1 MKLTELENGIKKL
14 KKDRPDIYKDTLNQ
28 SVPFFLLHKQLY
40 ETGNDLLLNKYKLNQ
55 SDLDVLTTL
64 YALGEEDYTLSPTSL
79 YEKLL
84 FSSGGMT
91 KILKK
96 LEEQLLIKRIDNKE
110 DKRSKL
116 VQLTKKGKD
125 KCFEILDDVI
135 TLEDKYFN
143 KLDENERKTF
153 SKLLSKMID

>member
-1 MKLTELENGIKKL
+1 MKLTQLENGIKKL

-28 SVPFFLLHKQLY
+28 SLPFFLLHKKLY
-40 ETGNDLLLNKYKLNQ
+40 ENGNDLLINKYKLTQ
-55 SDLDVLTTL
+55 THLDVLSTL
-64 YALGEEDYTLSPTSL
+64 YILGDEDYTLSPTIL

-96 LEEQLLIKRIDNKE
+96 LEEIFLIKRIDNKE

-125 KCFEILDDVI
+125 KCLEVLDDVI

-143 KLDENERKTF
+143 KLDENEKKTF